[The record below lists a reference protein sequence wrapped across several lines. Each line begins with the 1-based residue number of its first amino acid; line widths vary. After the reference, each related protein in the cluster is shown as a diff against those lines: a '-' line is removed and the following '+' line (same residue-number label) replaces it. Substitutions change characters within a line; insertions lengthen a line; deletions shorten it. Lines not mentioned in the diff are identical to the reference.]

1 METEPVNKAQK
12 ETRTRETILSLVMEI
27 GPVTVLEIAKQ
38 LSMTTAGVRR
48 HVDLLLQ
55 QNKIRVF
62 QTDLHTQ
69 RRGRPAKSYIAAGSA
84 HDALGEGSYQELATQ
99 LLEYLSEINGV
110 QHIEEFAE
118 RTFSEMAKRYGPNI
132 TGNTIPERVKQLVDE
147 LNADGYKS
155 SVRPLNGLPVI
166 QLCQGHCPVQHV
178 AEKYPQFCDMETKA
192 FADLLGIHT
201 QRLATLAGGGHVCT
215 MNVPI
220 TKV

>member
-1 METEPVNKAQK
+1 METEPVSKAQK

-69 RRGRPAKSYIAAGSA
+69 RRGRPAKSYIAANLA
-84 HDALGEGSYQELATQ
+84 HDALGESSYQQLATQ
-99 LLEYLSEINGV
+99 LLEYLSEINGIG
-110 QHIEEFAE
+110 QIEEFAE
-118 RTFSEMAKRYGPNI
+118 RTFSEMAKRYGPHI
-132 TGNTIPERVKQLVDE
+132 TANTIPERVKQLVDE

-155 SVRPLNGLPVI
+155 SVRPLQGLPVI

-178 AEKYPQFCDMETKA
+178 AKKYPQFCDMETKA

-201 QRLATLAGGGHVCT
+201 QRLATLAGGGHACT
-215 MNVPI
+215 MNVPVA
-220 TKV
+220 KV